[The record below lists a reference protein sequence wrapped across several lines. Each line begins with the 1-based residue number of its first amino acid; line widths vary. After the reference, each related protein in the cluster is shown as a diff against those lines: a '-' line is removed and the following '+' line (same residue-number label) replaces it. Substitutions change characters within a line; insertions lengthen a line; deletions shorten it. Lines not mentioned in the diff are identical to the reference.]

1 MPFTELAIAKIVAK
15 IIKIIVT
22 TIAVFIRPSDGENQ
36 IPKVGIPPAKPAK
49 PATPKAINR
58 EFFIAG
64 K

>member
-1 MPFTELAIAKIVAK
+1 VAK